1 VQIIL
6 PVKEMR
12 MKRWQG
18 SCIGAFLALLICGGS
33 MLFIVPVGGAMIV
46 GVPPLFD
53 KLTGWA
59 VCPGAVSIS
68 QEEYNSGPVTSS
80 PTGMTGHQ
88 EEWTC
93 TFEDGTQ
100 KVIPNEEIAL
110 KGLGAS
116 AAAVGILGGIVT
128 VLGMIIAAII
138 GARLVKPKTI

>member
-1 VQIIL
+1 
-6 PVKEMR
+6 

-18 SCIGAFLALLICGGS
+18 SCIGALLVLLVCGGS
-33 MLFIVPVGGAMIV
+33 MFFIVPVGGAMIV
-46 GVPPLFD
+46 GIPPLFD

-68 QEEYNSGPVTSS
+68 VEEYNQGPVTTS

-93 TFEDGTQ
+93 TFKDGSQ
-100 KVIPNEEIAL
+100 KVVPNEEIAF

-116 AAAVGILGGIVT
+116 AAAVGICSGVV
-128 VLGMIIAAII
+128 VLVLTILAAIL
-138 GARLVKPKTI
+138 GWRLVKPQAV

>member
-1 VQIIL
+1 
-6 PVKEMR
+6 

-18 SCIGAFLALLICGGS
+18 SCLSAFLVLLICGGS
-33 MLFIVPVGGAMIV
+33 MLFIVPVGGAMLV
-46 GVPPLFD
+46 GIPPVFD

-68 QEEYNSGPVTSS
+68 QDEYNSGPVTSS

-88 EEWTC
+88 EEWIC
-93 TFEDGTQ
+93 TFKDGTQ
-100 KVIPNEEIAL
+100 KVVPNEEIAL

-128 VLGMIIAAII
+128 ILGMIVAAII
-138 GARLVKPKTI
+138 GGRLVRPKTI

>member
-1 VQIIL
+1 
-6 PVKEMR
+6 

-18 SCIGAFLALLICGGS
+18 SCLGAFMVLFVCGGS

-46 GVPPLFD
+46 GIPPLFD

-59 VCPGAVSIS
+59 VCPGAVAIS
-68 QEEYNSGPVTSS
+68 QDEYNSGPVTTS
-80 PTGMTGHQ
+80 PTGGTGHQ

-93 TFEDGTQ
+93 TFPDGTQ
-100 KVIPNEEIAL
+100 KVVPNEEIAL

-128 VLGMIIAAII
+128 IIGMILAAII
-138 GARLVKPKTI
+138 GGRLVKPKTV

>member
-1 VQIIL
+1 
-6 PVKEMR
+6 

-18 SCIGAFLALLICGGS
+18 SCLGAFLVLLICGGS

-46 GVPPLFD
+46 GIPPLFD

-59 VCPGAVSIS
+59 VCPGAVAIS
-68 QEEYNSGPVTSS
+68 QDEYNSGPVTLS

-93 TFEDGTQ
+93 TFKDGTQ
-100 KVIPNEEIAL
+100 KVVPNEEIAF

-116 AAAVGILGGIVT
+116 AAAVGILGSIVT
-128 VLGMIIAAII
+128 ILGMIIAAII
-138 GARLVKPKTI
+138 GGRFVKPKTV

>member
-1 VQIIL
+1 
-6 PVKEMR
+6 

-18 SCIGAFLALLICGGS
+18 SSLGAFLVLLICGGS
-33 MLFIVPVGGAMIV
+33 MIFIVPIGGGMLVGI
-46 GVPPLFD
+46 PPAFD

-68 QEEYNSGPVTSS
+68 QDEYNSGPVTTS
-80 PTGMTGHQ
+80 PTGTYGHQ

-100 KVIPNEEIAL
+100 KVVPNEEIAF

-116 AAAVGILGGIVT
+116 FTAVGVCGGLAVLLLMLLAAV
-128 VLGMIIAAII
+128 I
-138 GARLVKPKTI
+138 GARLVKPKTD

>member
-1 VQIIL
+1 
-6 PVKEMR
+6 

-18 SCIGAFLALLICGGS
+18 SCIGAFLVLLICGGS
-33 MLFIVPVGGAMIV
+33 MLFIVPIGGAMIV

-116 AAAVGILGGIVT
+116 AVAVGILGGIVT
-128 VLGMIIAAII
+128 ILGMIIAAII

>member
-1 VQIIL
+1 
-6 PVKEMR
+6 
-12 MKRWQG
+12 MKRWHG
-18 SCIGAFLALLICGGS
+18 SCLGALLVLLVCGGS

-68 QEEYNSGPVTSS
+68 QDEYNSSPMTTSPS
-80 PTGMTGHQ
+80 GTYGHQ

-93 TFEDGTQ
+93 TFEDGSQ
-100 KVIPNEEIAL
+100 KVVPNEEIAF

-116 AAAVGILGGIVT
+116 FTAVGTIGGLVVILLMIV
-128 VLGMIIAAII
+128 AAII
-138 GARLVKPKTI
+138 GGRLVKPKIE

>member
-1 VQIIL
+1 
-6 PVKEMR
+6 

-18 SCIGAFLALLICGGS
+18 SCLGAFLVLLICGGS

-46 GVPPLFD
+46 GIPPLFD

-59 VCPGAVSIS
+59 VCPGAVAIS
-68 QEEYNSGPVTSS
+68 QDEYNSGPVTSS

-93 TFEDGTQ
+93 TFKDGTQ
-100 KVIPNEEIAL
+100 KVVPNEEIAF

-116 AAAVGILGGIVT
+116 AAAVGILGGVVT
-128 VLGMIIAAII
+128 ILGMIVAAII
-138 GARLVKPKTI
+138 GGRLVKPKIV